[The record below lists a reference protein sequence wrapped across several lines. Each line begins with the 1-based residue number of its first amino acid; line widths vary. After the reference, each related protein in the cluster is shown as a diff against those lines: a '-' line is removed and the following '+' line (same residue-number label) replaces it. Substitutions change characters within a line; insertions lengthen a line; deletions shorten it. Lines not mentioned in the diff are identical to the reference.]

1 MAPGHAVR
9 VRVPASSANLGPGFD
24 SVGVALGLWDE
35 YLVEELDRPGVQV
48 EVNGEGADVIARDE
62 SHLVLRA
69 MAYAC
74 ERIGRPMPAGLRL
87 VADNVVPH
95 SRGLGSSAT
104 AIVGGILAAQ
114 GLAAMSDATGRP
126 PIRRGALAVDRDV
139 TNTLAAELEGH
150 PDNSSA
156 SIFGGVTVSWTD
168 VAGQPGTGSDAG
180 RTCTAVLRLDPRVEA
195 VVFVPT
201 ARLDTCV
208 ARAVLPAT
216 VAHHIAAVNSG
227 RAALLTLALTSRPDL
242 LLPATHDELHQEFR
256 RPAYAETMA
265 LVDELR
271 GRGFAAC
278 VSGAGPSVLVL
289 VERDRAD
296 EVVADPSWERL
307 TPGIPVHGAGVCEA

>member
-35 YLVEELDRPGVQV
+35 YLVEETDRAGVVV
-48 EVNGEGADVIARDE
+48 EVTGEGADDIPRDA
-62 SHLVLRA
+62 SHLVLRS

-74 ERIGRPMPAGLRL
+74 ERIGRPMPPGLRL

-104 AIVGGILAAQ
+104 AIVGGVLAAQ
-114 GLAAMSDATGRP
+114 GLAALADPTGRP
-126 PIRRGALAVDRDV
+126 PVRRGALAVDRDV
-139 TNTLAAELEGH
+139 TNAIAAELEGH

-156 SIFGGVTVSWTD
+156 SIFGGVTVSWSRD
-168 VAGQPGTGSDAG
+168 DGPGTA
-180 RTCTAVLRLDPRVEA
+180 TAVLHLDPRVEA

-201 ARLDTCV
+201 SRLDTSV
-208 ARAVLPAT
+208 ARAVLPDT
-216 VAHHIAAVNSG
+216 VGHKVAARNSG

-242 LLPATHDELHQEFR
+242 LLPATRDELHQEFR
-256 RPAYAETMA
+256 RSAYPETME

-289 VERDRAD
+289 VERAAAA
-296 EVVADPSWERL
+296 EVEADPSWRRL
-307 TPGIPVHGAGVCEA
+307 IPGIPVHGAGVHQA